1 MHRSSVV
8 LACLIG
14 LLLCHQVAGHDVKNL
29 RRVSRIE
36 TQQAHIHP
44 QGEALSQVNSTL
56 NVEALAAERRGAE
69 GEEEEEEK
77 EPPYH
82 DACRLCLLIMVF
94 LCCCGTCLDFF
105 LPGLGAVVVT
115 LSTMVVIIWLFYT
128 GSMLNL
134 FTGAEMSIWCKISA
148 IWALIQIVLS
158 CMCCAWI
165 FIVAKMIYGA
175 ASGHKK

>member
-94 LCCCGTCLDFF
+94 LCCCGIWFEFCC
-105 LPGLGAVVVT
+105 PGVGAIIALVASIACV
-115 LSTMVVIIWLFYT
+115 IWLFYT
-128 GSMLNL
+128 GSMLDL
-134 FTGAEMSIWCKISA
+134 LTGKEMSMWCRISA
-148 IWALIQIVLS
+148 LWALIQIVLS